1 MYWQVQKRLALH
13 CFTNATIARSST
25 SVRAFFRPQLPYAV
39 CGKPR
44 FPARRTRSTP
54 LRIALKLGT
63 WRWMLRTSLRMSVH
77 FHCSF
82 SRKYQACAE
91 AVRDRLEGCKVT
103 VSVGMAMVAPRVVSR
118 RRGCALQTFEAQ
130 VAADNFVPNFFSL
143 PDAARPRKKLE
154 LACRCH

>member
-1 MYWQVQKRLALH
+1 
-13 CFTNATIARSST
+13 
-25 SVRAFFRPQLPYAV
+25 
-39 CGKPR
+39 
-44 FPARRTRSTP
+44 
-54 LRIALKLGT
+54 
-63 WRWMLRTSLRMSVH
+63 MLRTSLRMSVH

-130 VAADNFVPNFFSL
+130 VAADNFVPNFFLCLTL
-143 PDAARPRKKLE
+143 PGREKSWNFLAGVIDYWRPAGSRLAGLPSRLE
-154 LACRCH
+154 DG